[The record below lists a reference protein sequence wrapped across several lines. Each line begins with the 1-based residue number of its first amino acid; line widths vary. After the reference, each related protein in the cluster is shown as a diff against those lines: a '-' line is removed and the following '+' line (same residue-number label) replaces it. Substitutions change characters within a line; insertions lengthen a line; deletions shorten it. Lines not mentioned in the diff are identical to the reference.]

1 MSGLGL
7 CFNCLIFVTQTICY
21 SNQKLTMRLILIR
34 TLLKP
39 RIIEEGCQT
48 SELSVPDKQETVSED
63 QIEVADLKKA

>member
-1 MSGLGL
+1 
-7 CFNCLIFVTQTICY
+7 
-21 SNQKLTMRLILIR
+21 MRLILIR